1 MYICGY
7 VYMYVCVHALH
18 TNVCVCPYKI
28 VSVNI
33 HTAATLNLLA
43 AEVLTSLWSHTVN
56 EQKVS

>member
-1 MYICGY
+1 
-7 VYMYVCVHALH
+7 MYVCVHALH